1 MEPQRTVR
9 MNPGEGEASYA
20 RNSTFQSAEQIR
32 MKPMIEEAVTELCC
46 NSTNLPKSMMIADL
60 GCSCGPSAL
69 NLISVAVDAI
79 HRHCLQLQQAPPEL
93 GLLLNDLP
101 SNDFNT
107 AVKHLMAF
115 QQKQNADKCE
125 RGSSPVVVA
134 SIVPGSFYGRLFTT
148 GSMHL
153 ILSSNSLHWLSEA
166 PHDLVK
172 NGIPMYHANKE
183 QWQKMRTI
191 VLDAY
196 ARQFKKDFLLFLES
210 RAQEMVPGGRMVI
223 SLTATQSPHP
233 ASESTQQTWEFVAR
247 ILDNMAS
254 RGVLDQE
261 RLKTFYIPLYAPYEN
276 EVKKIIE
283 EQGSFSINKLQVHD
297 SMIGVNKT
305 LISPKMIAYGL
316 RAGFE
321 PIIADHFGLS
331 GEVMDEFIRTA
342 EQHMSPE
349 FLEKELVK
357 NPRIFLAISLARKS

>member
-1 MEPQRTVR
+1 
-9 MNPGEGEASYA
+9 
-20 RNSTFQSAEQIR
+20 
-32 MKPMIEEAVTELCC
+32 
-46 NSTNLPKSMMIADL
+46 MIADL

-210 RAQEMVPGGRMVI
+210 RAQEMVPGGRM
-223 SLTATQSPHP
+223 
-233 ASESTQQTWEFVAR
+233 
-247 ILDNMAS
+247 
-254 RGVLDQE
+254 GVLDQE

>member
-20 RNSTFQSAEQIR
+20 RNSTFQIR

-46 NSTNLPKSMMIADL
+46 DSTNLPKSMMIADL

-69 NLISVAVDAI
+69 TLISVAVDAI
-79 HRHCLQLQQAPPEL
+79 HRRCLQLQQAPPEL

-107 AVKHLMAF
+107 AVKHLVAF
-115 QQKQNADKCE
+115 QQKQNVDKSE
-125 RGSSPVVVA
+125 RGSSPGA
-134 SIVPGSFYGRLFTT
+134 RDGSWG
-148 GSMHL
+148 
-153 ILSSNSLHWLSEA
+153 
-166 PHDLVK
+166 K
-172 NGIPMYHANKE
+172 NGNFLDRNTIPSSCFGIYPTNMGV
-183 QWQKMRTI
+183 RG
-191 VLDAY
+191 
-196 ARQFKKDFLLFLES
+196 
-210 RAQEMVPGGRMVI
+210 P
-223 SLTATQSPHP
+223 
-233 ASESTQQTWEFVAR
+233 
-247 ILDNMAS
+247 ILDNMVS

-261 RLKTFYIPLYAPYEN
+261 RLKTFYIPLYAPYEK
-276 EVKKIIE
+276 EVKEIIE

-297 SMIGVNKT
+297 SMAGVNKA

-316 RAGFE
+316 RAGIE
-321 PIIADHFGLS
+321 PIIVDHFGLS
-331 GEVMDEFIRTA
+331 GEIMDEFIRTA